1 MQEIAGWG
9 LDAAMA
15 SGASYADVRVREE
28 RHRSLTTKNGT
39 LGHAADDDSQ
49 GIGVRVLL
57 DGAWGFAATDD
68 LSRTAVIA
76 TAQRAAAIARASAQV
91 PSPGLRL
98 APEPAHQAVW
108 VAPCAL
114 DPFAVSLDDNLQLL
128 YAVDRELRAVPG
140 VTLAE
145 AQMSFQRQ
153 HQLFASSE
161 GARIEQTRVL
171 SGAGYAALAFAHGD
185 IQKRSYPNSFG
196 GQYQLKGYEL
206 IHELALVENARRV
219 GEEAV
224 ALHRAAQCPQLQ
236 GTLILGSSQ
245 LALQIHESIGH
256 PIELDRV
263 LGAEANFAGMSFLT
277 LDRLRQLRYG
287 SPLVNVV
294 ADARLEHGPGLGPF
308 AYDDEGV
315 EAQRTDIIRG
325 GEFVGYISSRETA
338 AQIGEARSNG
348 CMRAE
353 SWNRLPLVRMTN
365 ISIVPGP
372 TPLSLDELIA
382 STDDGVYMET
392 NRSWSIDDKRFNFQF
407 GTELGWEIKHGR
419 KTRMLKNPSY
429 SGITTE
435 FWNSM
440 DAICSREHWT
450 LWGTPNCGKGQPQ
463 QTMGTGHGAAP
474 ARFRNV
480 KIGTAYAGGGS
491 GA

>member
-1 MQEIAGWG
+1 MQDIAGWG

-15 SGASYADVRVREE
+15 AGASYADVRVREE
-28 RHRSLTTKNGT
+28 RQRSVTTKNGR
-39 LGHAADDDSQ
+39 LGTASDDESQ
-49 GIGVRVLL
+49 GVGIRALV
-57 DGAWGFAATDD
+57 DGAWGFAASDQ
-68 LSRTAVIA
+68 LN
-76 TAQRAAAIARASAQV
+76 RAAVMATGRRAVAIARASAQV
-91 PSPGLRL
+91 RGPAFTL
-98 APEPAHQAVW
+98 APEPPHQAKW

-114 DPFAVSLDDNLQLL
+114 DPFSIPVDENLAMLL
-128 YAVDRELRAVPG
+128 AVDQELRSVTG

-145 AQMSFQRQ
+145 AQMHFEREQ
-153 HQLFASSE
+153 QLFVSSE

-171 SGAGYAALAFAHGD
+171 SGAGYVALAFANGD

-196 GQYQLKGYEL
+196 GQFQLKGYEL
-206 IHELALVENARRV
+206 IHELDLVANARRV

-224 ALHRAAQCPQLQ
+224 ALHRAPQCPQSV
-236 GTLILGSSQ
+236 GTVILDSSQ

-256 PIELDRV
+256 PVELDRV
-263 LGAEANFAGMSFLT
+263 LGSEANFAGMSFLT
-277 LDRLRQLRYG
+277 LDQLNRLRYG
-287 SPLVNVV
+287 SALVNVV
-294 ADARLEHGPGLGPF
+294 ADARLEHGPGLGTF

-315 EAQRTDIIRG
+315 EAQRTDLIRE

-338 AQIGEARSNG
+338 AAIGQTRSNG

-353 SWNRLPLVRMTN
+353 GWNRVPLIRMTN
-365 ISIVPGP
+365 ISILPSDQELGP
-372 TPLSLDELIA
+372 EELIA
-382 STDDGVYMET
+382 DTREGVYMET

-407 GTELGWEIKHGR
+407 GTEIGWEIKNGK

-440 DAICSREHWT
+440 DAICSRPHWR

-474 ARFRNV
+474 ARFRNIR
-480 KIGTAYAGGGS
+480 IGTAYQSGS